1 MHRPSRYQEVSSTTQ
16 PTSTGQVDLHGSLL
30 GTSII
35 VLPLLIAVGVTLR
48 KRHRAS
54 ALQRQIAVLEQLWQ
68 INLTRDDCH

>member
-1 MHRPSRYQEVSSTTQ
+1 MHRPSRYQEVSSAAQ
-16 PTSTGQVDLHGSLL
+16 PSPTGQVDLHGSLL